1 MATVGISLVRAVV
14 QEFERTSKDLDALF
28 LRSGIDRSI
37 LDDPYARLDADRYY
51 RLHRA
56 ALDLSGDPALGLHMA
71 EHASVGSFSLVGHM
85 AAHCRT
91 IREVLDIY
99 LRYYKIVADVS
110 PPHLIEEGDRAQIVY
125 EFLRAPDLECNRLRG
140 EFGLVRLHLIALALI
155 GSTAAIGEAWFE
167 HPAPAYRDEYTR
179 LFGQAAL
186 RFDSPCTGFII
197 DRKIL
202 DTRIIHHDENV
213 LRVLKAQAD
222 QWLEQLESRGGVA
235 GKVRRAIVNGYPDI
249 PLETEKLAKQL
260 GMSGRTLRR
269 QLQHE
274 GYTFQKVVGQAMGE
288 IACTL
293 LRLPSMTIQQAAY
306 RLGFSEPSAFHRAF
320 KRWTGMT
327 PTQWRQSG
335 GMGGIGNDS

>member
-14 QEFERTSKDLDALF
+14 QEFERTGCDIDALSQRAGF
-28 LRSGIDRSI
+28 DRSM
-37 LDDPYARLDADRYY
+37 LDDPYARLDSDRYY

-110 PPHLIEEGDRAQIVY
+110 PPHLIEEGDRAQILY
-125 EFLRAPDLECNRLRG
+125 EFIRTPDVECNRLRG
-140 EFGLVRLHLIALALI
+140 EFGLVRLYLIAVTLV

-167 HPAPAYRDEYTR
+167 HGAPPYLDEYDR
-179 LFGQAAL
+179 IFGQGVV
-186 RFDSPCTGFII
+186 RFDKPCTGFII

-202 DTRIIHHDENV
+202 DARIIHHDENV

-235 GKVRRAIVNGYPDI
+235 GKLRRAIVNGYPDV
-249 PLETEKLAKQL
+249 PLETEAMAKHL
-260 GMSGRTLRR
+260 GSSGRTLRR
-269 QLQHE
+269 QLHSE
-274 GYTFQKVVGQAMGE
+274 GYTFQ
-288 IACTL
+288 
-293 LRLPSMTIQQAAY
+293 
-306 RLGFSEPSAFHRAF
+306 
-320 KRWTGMT
+320 
-327 PTQWRQSG
+327 
-335 GMGGIGNDS
+335 